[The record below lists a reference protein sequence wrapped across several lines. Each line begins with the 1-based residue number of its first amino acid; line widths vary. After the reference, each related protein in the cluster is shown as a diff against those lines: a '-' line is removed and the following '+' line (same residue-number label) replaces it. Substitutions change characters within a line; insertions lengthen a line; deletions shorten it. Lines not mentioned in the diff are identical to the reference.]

1 MKKILF
7 IIFIVFAYLNYRY
20 LELGFLQ
27 NYSADEYAFHGSFL
41 NMFEGVMSL
50 DIKKI
55 FTFNFYSY
63 GFSFFA
69 LNLFAISP
77 FIAMENWEMTI
88 YIPRLIVSLFAISS
102 IYLIFKIAKDYLDNI
117 SSILISLIA
126 ISMPGFWINSFM
138 LRPNWMM
145 TFFIILTIYYLSKDA
160 WKNENNFW
168 WGSVA
173 FGLAI
178 ATKIQAITFIPLIF
192 LYIFYDN
199 LQNKINFNFFLK
211 LKLFIKTLLL
221 SFSVFVLTNPY
232 IIHPVGFKAF
242 TNSFLDALASNT
254 TNHGSVISY
263 SITEK
268 INNAINPFYFDKYI
282 FIIFILISLFLSLKI
297 LKKNDSKNIF
307 YIVAFYFFINI
318 CYMLIFVN
326 KDWQQYYLPLLIT
339 APLLLIPLIKKY
351 EKIKFYILIGLLMIQ
366 VITYFPM
373 YKIIFLKDY
382 GVPKKV
388 IGKNI
393 TKKELMK
400 DISNSLINDLKNHI
414 TKDTNILIENGIPFD
429 FLSLGLSY
437 HNIQII
443 YGPLQKSM
451 FDSEAYLKS
460 SKLKNLKNFKEIEFI
475 ILSKTSIYFKEE
487 KLKQVVN
494 KDGYRNAR
502 KIVEDF
508 INVGDL
514 GYEIFK
520 KNNYFYIFRKK

>member
-1 MKKILF
+1 VKKILL
-7 IIFIVFAYLNYRY
+7 IIFIFLTYLNYRY
-20 LELGFLQ
+20 LELGFLR
-27 NYSADEYAFHGSFL
+27 NYSSDGYAFHGSLL
-41 NMFEGVMSL
+41 NMFEGVVSL

-55 FTFNFYSY
+55 FTFDFYSY
-63 GFSFFA
+63 GFGFFA
-69 LNLFAISP
+69 LNLFATFP

-88 YIPRLIVSLFAISS
+88 YIPRIIVSVFAISS
-102 IYLIFKIAKDYLDNI
+102 IYLIFKIARDYLDNI
-117 SSILISLIA
+117 SSILLSLIA
-126 ISMPGFWINSFM
+126 ISMPGFWINTFYF
-138 LRPNWMM
+138 RPNWMM

-168 WGSVA
+168 RGSIS

-199 LQNKINFNFFLK
+199 LQNKTNFNFFSK
-211 LKLFIKTLLL
+211 SKLFIKTLLL
-221 SFSVFVLTNPY
+221 SLSVFVFTNPY

-254 TNHGSVISY
+254 TNHGSVINY

-268 INNAINPFYFDKYI
+268 INNAINLFYFDKYI

-297 LKKNDSKNIF
+297 LKKKDSKNIF
-307 YIVAFYFFINI
+307 YIIAFYFFINI
-318 CYMLIFVN
+318 CYMLIFIN
-326 KDWQQYYLPLLIT
+326 KDWQQYYLPLLII
-339 APLLLIPLIKKY
+339 APLFLIPLIKKY

-382 GVPKKV
+382 GVPKNV

-393 TKKELMK
+393 TKKKLMK
-400 DISNSLINDLKNHI
+400 DISNSLIEDLKNHT
-414 TKDTNILIENGIPFD
+414 TKNTNILIGNGISFD

-437 HNIQII
+437 HNIEII
-443 YGPLQKSM
+443 YGPLKKSM
-451 FDSEAYLKS
+451 FDADAYLKS
-460 SKLKNLKNFKEIEFI
+460 SKLKNLKSFKEIEFI
-475 ILSKTSIYFKEE
+475 ILSKASIYFKEE

-520 KNNYFYIFRKK
+520 ENDYFYIFRKK